1 VIIAAA
7 CGLVLAAAAVLAAER
22 PGPAVPA
29 LLSQGIAG
37 HPCAPRD
44 IVAVPAG
51 SRDQFLGRSSVLQ
64 SSVVESRVLASRAR
78 GTGAAAGAGC
88 VAAAVASSRAW
99 LASGVI
105 PGDNAVQRSIATRAL
120 LDLRLLTRPDG
131 AVLAGWSR
139 GWAYAWPRD
148 SSWVAAA
155 LGRTGHSALA
165 LRILRFLRRMQS
177 PDGTWAAR
185 YWPDGS
191 GPVRDGRPAELDA
204 VGWVPWAVW
213 SWYGAPGPSDAPH
226 PGGTEA
232 RGRALTGLWP
242 MVAAAADAACRS
254 LSPDGLP
261 AASMDYWEDSVQV
274 TLATAAALRTGLRAA
289 ADLARVRGD
298 EGQARRWAAA
308 AARLTR
314 AIGTDFGGYG
324 YHRLPFTSSGT
335 DAAVTWL
342 GPPFAAASPR
352 SASLG
357 SASPR
362 SASPE
367 PASSRRASAGSA
379 SPRPASPGPASP
391 GSASTAVARAVRR
404 TEHSL
409 RLPGGGVLP
418 GSDWPGNRTLAW
430 TPETAFFALY
440 DAATGQRQAAAGILS
455 WLAAHRTRLGEL
467 PEQVNSRGRAA
478 SVAPLAWT
486 DAIVLLTL
494 AEQGH
499 PLAGPGLGG

>member
-7 CGLVLAAAAVLAAER
+7 CGLVLAAAVLAAAW

-29 LLSQGIAG
+29 LLSQGIAE

-44 IVAVPAG
+44 ITAVPAG

-64 SSVVESRVLASRAR
+64 SSVLESRVLASSAQD
-78 GTGAAAGAGC
+78 TGAAAGAGC
-88 VAAAVASSRAW
+88 VAAAVAASRAW

-105 PGDNAVQRSIATRAL
+105 PGDSVAQRSMATRAL

-148 SSWVAAA
+148 SSWAAAA
-155 LGRTGHSALA
+155 LTRTGHSALA
-165 LRILRFLRRMQS
+165 LRILKFLRRMQS

-213 SWYGAPGPSDAPH
+213 SWYGAPGSSDAPH

-232 RGRALTGLWP
+232 RDRALAGLWP

-254 LSPDGLP
+254 LSPNGLP

-289 ADLARVRGD
+289 ADLAGVRGA

-314 AIGTDFGGYG
+314 AIGKDFGGYG
-324 YHRLPFTSSGT
+324 YRRLPFTSSGT

-342 GPPFAAASPR
+342 GPPFAAASPG
-352 SASLG
+352 SASPP

-362 SASPE
+362 SASIKP
-367 PASSRRASAGSA
+367 ASAGSARPRSA
-379 SPRPASPGPASP
+379 SPRPASPG
-391 GSASTAVARAVRR
+391 SASAAVARAVRR

-440 DAATGQRQAAAGILS
+440 DAATGQGQAAASILS

-494 AEQGH
+494 AEQDH
-499 PLAGPGLGG
+499 PLPGPGLGG

>member
-1 VIIAAA
+1 M
-7 CGLVLAAAAVLAAER
+7 
-22 PGPAVPA
+22 
-29 LLSQGIAG
+29 
-37 HPCAPRD
+37 
-44 IVAVPAG
+44 
-51 SRDQFLGRSSVLQ
+51 
-64 SSVVESRVLASRAR
+64 
-78 GTGAAAGAGC
+78 
-88 VAAAVASSRAW
+88 
-99 LASGVI
+99 
-105 PGDNAVQRSIATRAL
+105 ATRAL
-120 LDLRLLTRPDG
+120 LDLRLLTRSDG

-139 GWAYAWPRD
+139 GWAFAWPRD

-155 LGRTGHSALA
+155 LARTGHSALA
-165 LRILRFLRRMQS
+165 LRILEFLRRMQS

-204 VGWVPWAVW
+204 AGWVPWAVW
-213 SWYGAPGPSDAPH
+213 SWYLAPGLPDAPH

-232 RGRALTGLWP
+232 RGRALAGLWP
-242 MVAAAADAACRS
+242 MVTAAANAACRS
-254 LSPDGLP
+254 LSASGLP

-274 TLATAAALRTGLRAA
+274 TLGTAAALWTGLRAA
-289 ADLARVRGD
+289 ADLARIRGH

-308 AARLTR
+308 AARLTG

-324 YHRLPFTSSGT
+324 YHRLPFTNSGT

-342 GPPFAAASPR
+342 GPPFAAASP
-352 SASLG
+352 G

-362 SASPE
+362 SAGPG
-367 PASSRRASAGSA
+367 SADLGSADPGSVSVGSA
-379 SPRPASPGPASP
+379 STGSARL
-391 GSASTAVARAVRR
+391 GSASTAVAQAVRR

-409 RLPGGGVLP
+409 RLPGGGMLP
-418 GSDWPGNRTLAW
+418 GSGWPGNRTLAW

-467 PEQVNSRGRAA
+467 PEQVNSRGRPA

-486 DAIVLLTL
+486 DAIVLLAL
-494 AEQGH
+494 ADQGH
-499 PLAGPGLGG
+499 PLPVPGMGG